1 MNVKC
6 FANWKLLYPE
16 ISGYYF
22 CSAGPAAGYR
32 EQMVHANVE
41 LLQGSVV
48 CKCSQ
53 GSTWDVLFFGLV
65 LSFFARIWEFLNSCL
80 VYQSRASG
88 WSPSRT
94 ATSHYGAREGSPGVI
109 RSGQKWRCP
118 CPCQAPWPAWA
129 RLVQTCVQSED
140 LNYPSLAPS
149 PHFHSQ
155 VTKPSPSPT
164 VCRPWTPTGQLKA
177 LSTSTGGTDH
187 CSLCKRNKANLPDLR
202 AYCPLVYQLPLWQM
216 ANTHWIFTYV
226 PGSVLSI
233 WFSLKHLIITSPQG
247 RFSY

>member
-1 MNVKC
+1 MQPWEPAPPPTLNLHFLSCEMWLVISIKQLFYSVMNVKC

-118 CPCQAPWPAWA
+118 CPCQAP
-129 RLVQTCVQSED
+129 
-140 LNYPSLAPS
+140 
-149 PHFHSQ
+149 
-155 VTKPSPSPT
+155 
-164 VCRPWTPTGQLKA
+164 
-177 LSTSTGGTDH
+177 
-187 CSLCKRNKANLPDLR
+187 
-202 AYCPLVYQLPLWQM
+202 
-216 ANTHWIFTYV
+216 
-226 PGSVLSI
+226 
-233 WFSLKHLIITSPQG
+233 
-247 RFSY
+247 